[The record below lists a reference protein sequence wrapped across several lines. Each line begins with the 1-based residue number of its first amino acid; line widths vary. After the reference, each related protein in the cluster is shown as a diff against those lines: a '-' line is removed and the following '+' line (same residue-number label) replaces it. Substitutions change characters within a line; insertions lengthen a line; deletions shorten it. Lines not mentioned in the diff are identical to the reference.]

1 MCYNEKNNSI
11 VPVVELDTIKASD
24 AFGPGSSPGGHTK
37 KTDFI
42 RLFLCVSAFV
52 RSSTEGAPSGC
63 RLTLKVVGSPDARR
77 NACPKIIPTKRR
89 TRLYAEVSPHKK
101 QSPSLS
107 FFILQC
113 LKKKLYAT
121 AAYTICDFE

>member
-52 RSSTEGAPSGC
+52 RSSTEGTPSGC
-63 RLTLKVVGSPDARR
+63 RLTLKVAGSPDARR
-77 NACPKIIPTKRR
+77 NARPKIIPTMRR
-89 TRLYAEVSPHKK
+89 TRLYAEVSPLKK

-113 LKKKLYAT
+113 LKKKLYAAT
-121 AAYTICDFE
+121 AYIICNFE